1 MSIKKMWVFIIL
13 LALMT
18 GCSTSPFVAHT
29 DMKAEFKK
37 APAVTPFYDDYWLL
51 LEDLTFEA
59 TRTSDGKH
67 FSITVPAGFVTDL
80 ASIPVPLNVIY
91 DKSGRYSS
99 AGILH
104 DYLYWTQFCDRKKSD
119 RMIKEGLKATGAG
132 YVTRNT
138 IKYGVY
144 LFGWGAWDSNAE
156 AKIAGEERFVPLE
169 KRRFPSHT
177 LWKNYRSNIGK
188 DVSPPWNAPD
198 VKQHVQNGC
207 DIFDHD

>member
-91 DKSGRYSS
+91 DKSGRSSS

-104 DYLYWTQFCDRKKSD
+104 DYLSWTQFCDRKKSD
-119 RMIKEGLKATGAG
+119 RMIKEGLKATGQ
-132 YVTRNT
+132 VMSQET
-138 IKYGVY
+138 
-144 LFGWGAWDSNAE
+144 LSNME
-156 AKIAGEERFVPLE
+156 SIYWV
-169 KRRFPSHT
+169 RRLGLQPPRENSWRRT
-177 LWKNYRSNIGK
+177 LWY
-188 DVSPPWNAPD
+188 P
-198 VKQHVQNGC
+198 
-207 DIFDHD
+207 